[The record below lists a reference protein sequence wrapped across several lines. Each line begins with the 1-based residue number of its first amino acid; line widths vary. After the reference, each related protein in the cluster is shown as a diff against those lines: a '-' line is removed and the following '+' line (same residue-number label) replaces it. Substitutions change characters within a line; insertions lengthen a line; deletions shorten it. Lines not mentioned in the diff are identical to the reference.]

1 MPVFTVTLY
10 IKDYNKV
17 IIIITIIIITIII
30 IIIIIIMI
38 NNIVKNLGREVT
50 YVKTLAKIQA
60 RRTKKWIDL
69 HLASFF

>member
-17 IIIITIIIITIII
+17 IIII
-30 IIIIIIMI
+30 MI
-38 NNIVKNLGREVT
+38 NNIVKNLGKEVT

-69 HLASFF
+69 HLASFL

>member
-17 IIIITIIIITIII
+17 IIII
-30 IIIIIIMI
+30 IIIIMI
-38 NNIVKNLGREVT
+38 NNIVKNLGKEVT

-69 HLASFF
+69 HLASFL

>member
-17 IIIITIIIITIII
+17 IIII
-30 IIIIIIMI
+30 IIIMI
-38 NNIVKNLGREVT
+38 NNIVKNLGKEVT

-69 HLASFF
+69 HLASFL

>member
-17 IIIITIIIITIII
+17 IIII
-30 IIIIIIMI
+30 IIIMI
-38 NNIVKNLGREVT
+38 NNIVKNLGKEVT
-50 YVKTLAKIQA
+50 YVKTLEKIQA

-69 HLASFF
+69 HLASFL